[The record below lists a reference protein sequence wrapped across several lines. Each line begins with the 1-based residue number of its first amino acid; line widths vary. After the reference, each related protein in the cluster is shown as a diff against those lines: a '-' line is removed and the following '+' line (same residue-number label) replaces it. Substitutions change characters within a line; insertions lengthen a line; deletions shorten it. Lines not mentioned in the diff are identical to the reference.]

1 MFLMTDLKGF
11 VLISKVIIKIY
22 TINLSFLKNNVFL
35 KKIMLELSEI
45 PQIFFELN
53 TLRILRV

>member
-1 MFLMTDLKGF
+1 MTDLKGF